1 MGGPECLEALTML
14 QELGDR
20 YGQATTWDSI
30 AYAYPHLGR
39 HAHALLGSRNA
50 LAILRELGV
59 PCLEAVALIRIGDTH
74 LATGD
79 HDAVRAS

>member
-14 QELGDR
+14 QELGDC
-20 YGQATTWDSI
+20 YGQATTWDS
-30 AYAYPHLGR
+30 
-39 HAHALLGSRNA
+39 NA